1 MCSVASQEISPSP
14 PRSRTAC
21 QKFHLSQGPYPSQA
35 QQGSDSTVAA
45 ILLHCCSPSHN
56 VVALPLKIPVA
67 RTALLLLCAPWGSY
81 NCTKLMLTLLQA
93 ALTLPEKHAGV

>member
-1 MCSVASQEISPSP
+1 
-14 PRSRTAC
+14 
-21 QKFHLSQGPYPSQA
+21 
-35 QQGSDSTVAA
+35 
-45 ILLHCCSPSHN
+45 